1 MYDHALLTKRE
12 GSVLE
17 TISNLL
23 QVFIQ
28 VKKLPY
34 TSVILL
40 TQMNRNIE
48 SPERINNPSAHY
60 PMRSDLSSSDAVFQ
74 GSDYVLALHRPEL
87 LGIQEYGPSKLPTQN
102 KVYMHILKNRDAG
115 KPCILGFEN
124 QLMHNNLVEC

>member
-1 MYDHALLTKRE
+1 
-12 GSVLE
+12 
-17 TISNLL
+17 
-23 QVFIQ
+23 
-28 VKKLPY
+28 
-34 TSVILL
+34 
-40 TQMNRNIE
+40 
-48 SPERINNPSAHY
+48 
-60 PMRSDLSSSDAVFQ
+60 MRSDLSSSDAVFQ